1 MKYIC
6 TDREYLIK
14 EIPHIINYLETIDSR
29 LTNVE
34 LVIRDSDHMW
44 HSLRLESEGELT
56 ADLYEEICNYTETH
70 CCICGSN
77 YRVHGKDVGFYDCK
91 ISYDYQMYGDPPFYT
106 NVCINCFE
114 KLYRNDVEADTLVK
128 FQIKRYTEE
137 GEVYNAPHKKIR
149 LHTADGHIVYRFL
162 KQIYAEGDKYFITPR
177 SLESKK
183 IESISAHDYHNL
195 KEPVTIIGVDTGK
208 RDINDERIFT
218 GDILLVKHK
227 QFDRKWLAKMI
238 GSPRGIRGKD
248 GNTHYWGLDDGHNFP
263 APFSEFSS
271 VEIVG
276 YMGNESIFEWQE
288 KNTNIVNT
296 ILQQR

>member
-1 MKYIC
+1 M
-6 TDREYLIK
+6 
-14 EIPHIINYLETIDSR
+14 
-29 LTNVE
+29 E

-183 IESISAHDYHNL
+183 NRIYFSARLSQSKRTRYHY
-195 KEPVTIIGVDTGK
+195 
-208 RDINDERIFT
+208 RC
-218 GDILLVKHK
+218 
-227 QFDRKWLAKMI
+227 
-238 GSPRGIRGKD
+238 
-248 GNTHYWGLDDGHNFP
+248 GH
-263 APFSEFSS
+263 
-271 VEIVG
+271 
-276 YMGNESIFEWQE
+276 WQ
-288 KNTNIVNT
+288 T
-296 ILQQR
+296 RH